1 MEQISFIPLAN
12 LMLGFIPVII
22 LIGIMYFWGLK
33 ISNSIYANFRMLIQ
47 LLLIGYVLTFIFE
60 TDEPISIAE
69 VLNRL
74 DIASSTVL
82 AVLGETIVPHSST
95 ITEDIEIEL
104 IVVSSGG

>member
-1 MEQISFIPLAN
+1 MRITVNHEDGGP
-12 LMLGFIPVII
+12 
-22 LIGIMYFWGLK
+22 
-33 ISNSIYANFRMLIQ
+33 SIVEAD
-47 LLLIGYVLTFIFE
+47 T
-60 TDEPISIAE
+60 PISIAE

-82 AVLGETIVPHSST
+82 AVLGKTIVPHSST

>member
-1 MEQISFIPLAN
+1 MRITVNHEDGGP
-12 LMLGFIPVII
+12 
-22 LIGIMYFWGLK
+22 
-33 ISNSIYANFRMLIQ
+33 SIVEAD
-47 LLLIGYVLTFIFE
+47 T
-60 TDEPISIAE
+60 PISIAE

-82 AVLGETIVPHSST
+82 AVLGEAIVPHSST

>member
-1 MEQISFIPLAN
+1 MNHEDGSP
-12 LMLGFIPVII
+12 
-22 LIGIMYFWGLK
+22 
-33 ISNSIYANFRMLIQ
+33 SI
-47 LLLIGYVLTFIFE
+47 VE

-69 VLNRL
+69 VLSRL

-95 ITEDIEIEL
+95 ITEDMEIEL

>member
-1 MEQISFIPLAN
+1 MNHEDGSP
-12 LMLGFIPVII
+12 
-22 LIGIMYFWGLK
+22 
-33 ISNSIYANFRMLIQ
+33 SI
-47 LLLIGYVLTFIFE
+47 VE
-60 TDEPISIAE
+60 TDAPISIAE

>member
-1 MEQISFIPLAN
+1 MMRIT
-12 LMLGFIPVII
+12 VIHD
-22 LIGIMYFWGLK
+22 
-33 ISNSIYANFRMLIQ
+33 NEDASIVDSDR
-47 LLLIGYVLTFIFE
+47 
-60 TDEPISIAE
+60 PISISE
-69 VLNRL
+69 VLERL

>member
-1 MEQISFIPLAN
+1 MRITVNHEDGDP
-12 LMLGFIPVII
+12 
-22 LIGIMYFWGLK
+22 
-33 ISNSIYANFRMLIQ
+33 SI
-47 LLLIGYVLTFIFE
+47 VE

-82 AVLGETIVPHSST
+82 AVLGETIVPHSSM
-95 ITEDIEIEL
+95 ITDDIEIDL

>member
-1 MEQISFIPLAN
+1 MMRITVNHDNEDA
-12 LMLGFIPVII
+12 
-22 LIGIMYFWGLK
+22 
-33 ISNSIYANFRMLIQ
+33 SIVDSDR
-47 LLLIGYVLTFIFE
+47 
-60 TDEPISIAE
+60 PISISE
-69 VLNRL
+69 VLERL